1 MEIGLL
7 GPLRIDGDGV
17 TLQRRDQVVLSALAV
32 RSGEVM
38 SADQLAEA
46 VWGEEPPP
54 SWPKIVQGCVLR
66 LRRTLGHEAIETT
79 SGGYRLVAGGDELD
93 TERFERLVERGG
105 VLAVGGDSERAAIAY
120 DRALA
125 LWRGAPFDVLDG
137 WPPGQIE
144 VARLEE
150 LRRSAEERWL
160 DARLAIGEHSDVVA
174 TAEAKVAEEPLREHR
189 WATLA
194 LALYRCGRQADALR
208 SLRHAR
214 HVLVEQLGI
223 EPGAELVEL
232 EAAILRQD
240 ESLAAQ
246 REPPAAAEHCPYKG
260 LAPYGV
266 EDTEAFFGRE
276 GEVAACLGRLR
287 SSPLLVVTGPS
298 GCGKSSLVRA
308 GLIPALMRAGRAV
321 AVCVPG
327 SDPDAAM
334 TAALS
339 SVDSTPV
346 LVVDQFEE
354 LFTLDDGGTRGGAF
368 CRRLAEY
375 AATCAEVVVVVRAD
389 HVASLVADAEFAAL
403 AEQGL
408 HLVPPLVGDALR
420 EAIEGPAAL
429 AGLRLEAGLVDL
441 LVRDTEG
448 EPGALPLLSHALAET
463 WLRRDGRVLTV
474 AGYRATGEIRGAV
487 ARSADR
493 LYESLPAEQRQKLRS
508 VMLRLVSQGGDG
520 EPVRSRVATSSLS
533 GDADRERVL
542 GLLVRARLVTSEEE
556 TVELAHEALA
566 RAWPRLRSWLD
577 EDAAGHR
584 TLRHLAAAA
593 EGWES
598 LGRPQSELYRG
609 ARLESVVEWRAAT
622 SPDLTPREE
631 TFLEASEAEAESER
645 RQLVEHARRQAR
657 QNRRLRLA
665 IGAVGLLLVA
675 ALLGGLLAYQ
685 QRRTA
690 QAGGRQ
696 AAMSALISNG
706 SALRD
711 NHRDVAALL
720 AVEAYRL
727 APSAATEST
736 LFGTFTGAPGAA
748 QAVHTDLSLGG
759 SVVFLGTDRVAV
771 AGSLGAV
778 DVFDLTTGE
787 RVRLDPIAEEDDAPD
802 SFAQLAASADGRYL
816 LVVWRPGRPTPR
828 SLYSRLTVW
837 DVDRGERLF
846 DPLRIPYVSGSVS
859 ISTDGGLI
867 VVGGGYWGHV
877 QIRDGATGRL
887 LHDLERLPRPGG
899 DGPLSTVTAA
909 VAFTPDGDLAVGSQ
923 VGPIRI
929 VDPLTGAELRRLD
942 APQETSNE
950 YIFFVGGGSELVALG
965 RLGVI
970 GFDLAS
976 GERLWPEPYPMEKY
990 CPTWAYADRLRGL
1003 LCQEEFSGAVDV
1015 YDIASGLEL
1024 GKRFDAQLGGVCG
1037 LAVSPDGT
1045 RLAEVASC
1053 DGDATIVVWRLD
1065 GGGPISELV
1074 VDTPGEHYVRG
1085 FGADADRDT
1094 LVAEYAGE
1102 GAGDLV
1108 THVVDAATGSLV
1120 AELPGTQELV
1130 PTDDPRRAL
1139 AYFPEDGMVSWYDVE
1154 QRVRVGTGVE
1164 IADFAYLAAGDGRVV
1179 ALSGADSGMILRGVD
1194 LDTGTV
1200 VPPTIDGAGEF
1211 MMWHVALG
1219 QGALYT
1225 VAEPLRGPLSELQ
1238 RRDPESGDVVVSAPG
1253 YTNVA
1258 TRTGILV
1265 ASTPGGVIDQLD
1277 PVSLE
1282 PMGAP
1287 FPTIN
1292 SLVHTMTIDETGR
1305 RLLVLGEDET
1315 LRIFDVATRTPLGD
1329 AIDLSYDDSLREV
1342 SRYVDLE
1349 AAGAVL
1355 RDDGLQAAVD
1365 TVQGIV
1371 VWDLDPEQWVE
1382 AACGLAGRNLTH
1394 DEWDQ
1399 YVGDLAPYRTTCPEY
1414 AEA

>member
-32 RSGEVM
+32 RVGEVM

-46 VWGEEPPP
+46 LWGEEPPP

-66 LRRTLGHEAIETT
+66 LRRTLGHEAIET
-79 SGGYRLVAGGDELD
+79 SAGGYRLVANGEELD
-93 TERFERLVERGG
+93 TECFEQLVERGG
-105 VLAVGGDSERAAIAY
+105 ALTVGGDSERAAIAY

-125 LWRGAPFDVLDG
+125 LWRGAPYEVLDG

-150 LRRSAEERWL
+150 LRRSTEERLL
-160 DARLAIGEHSDVVA
+160 DARLSTGEHRDVVA
-174 TAEAKVAEEPLREHR
+174 SAEAKVAEEPLREHR

-240 ESLAAQ
+240 ESLAAHP
-246 REPPAAAEHCPYKG
+246 EPPAAAEHCPYKG

-308 GLIPALMRAGRAV
+308 GLIPALMRAGRVV

-327 SDPDAAM
+327 PDPDAAM

-339 SVDSTPV
+339 SVEGTAV

-354 LFTLDDGGTRGGAF
+354 LFTLDEGATRGGAF

-375 AATCAEVVVVVRAD
+375 ATTRAEVVVVVRAD

-420 EAIEGPAAL
+420 EAIEGPAAQ

-463 WLRRDGRVLTV
+463 WRRRDGRVLTV

-508 VMLRLVSQGGDG
+508 VLLRLVSQAGDG
-520 EPVRSRVATSSLS
+520 EPIRSRVTTSSLG

-542 GLLVRARLVTSEEE
+542 GLLVRARLVTSEED

-584 TLRHLAAAA
+584 MLRHLAAAA
-593 EGWES
+593 DGWES
-598 LGRPQSELYRG
+598 LGRPESELYRG

-645 RQLVEHARRQAR
+645 RQLAEQARRQAG

-665 IGAVGLLLVA
+665 IGAVGVLLVA

-690 QAGGRQ
+690 LAGERQ
-696 AAMSALISNG
+696 AAMSALVSNG
-706 SALRD
+706 TALRA

-748 QAVHTDLSLGG
+748 QSVRTELSLGG
-759 SVVFLGTDRVAV
+759 GVVFLGTDRVAV
-771 AGSLGAV
+771 ADDVGAV
-778 DVFDLTTGE
+778 VVFDLTTGE
-787 RVRLDPIAEEDDAPD
+787 RIRLDPIAEEGDAPD

-816 LVVWRPGRPTPR
+816 VIVWRPGRPTPG

-846 DPLRIPYVSGSVS
+846 DPVRIAYVPGSAA
-859 ISTDGGLI
+859 ISADGGLI
-867 VVGGGYWGHV
+867 AIGGGYWGHV

-899 DGPLSTVTAA
+899 AGTQTITAA
-909 VAFTPDGDLAVGSQ
+909 VAFTPDGELVVGSQ
-923 VGPIRI
+923 AGPIRI
-929 VDPLTGAELRRLD
+929 VDPRTGAELRRLD

-950 YIFFVGGGSELVALG
+950 HIFFVEGGTELVGLG

-970 GFDLAS
+970 GFDLTS

-1003 LCQEEFSGAVDV
+1003 LCQEEYSGAVAV

-1045 RLAEVASC
+1045 RLAELASC

-1065 GGGPISELV
+1065 GGGPISNLV
-1074 VDTPGEHYVRG
+1074 VDTPGEHYVQG
-1085 FGADADRDT
+1085 FGAGGDADA
-1094 LVAEYAGE
+1094 LVAEYP
-1102 GAGDLV
+1102 GAGGLR
-1108 THVVDAATGSLV
+1108 THVVDASTGSLI
-1120 AELPGTQELV
+1120 AEHPDTRQLI

-1139 AYFPEDGMVSWYDVE
+1139 AYFPADGVVGWYDVE
-1154 QRVRVGTGVE
+1154 HGVRVGSGVE
-1164 IADFAYLAAGDGRVV
+1164 IADFAYAAAGEGRVV
-1179 ALSGADSGMILRGVD
+1179 AVSGTDENMILRGVD
-1194 LDTGTV
+1194 LDAGTLGS
-1200 VPPTIDGAGEF
+1200 PTIDGSGEF
-1211 MMWHVALG
+1211 MMYHVALG
-1219 QGALYT
+1219 PGALYT
-1225 VAEPLRGPLSELQ
+1225 VAEPLRGPVSELQ
-1238 RRDPESGDVVVSAPG
+1238 SRDPESGDVVVSAPG

-1258 TRTGILV
+1258 TRAGILV

-1282 PMGAP
+1282 PVGAP

-1292 SLVHTMTIDETGR
+1292 SLVHTMAIDETGR

-1315 LRIFDVATRTPLGD
+1315 LRIFDVATRIPLGD
-1329 AIDLSYDDSLREV
+1329 AIDLSYEDSLRDV
-1342 SRYVDLE
+1342 SRYEYLD

-1355 RDDGLQAAVD
+1355 RSDGLQAAVD

-1371 VWDLDPEQWVE
+1371 VWDLDPEHWVV
-1382 AACGLAGRNLTH
+1382 AACELAGRNLTR

-1399 YVGDLAPYRTTCPEY
+1399 YVGDLAPYRATCPEY